1 MGKKED
7 INGYWEYTGIPITR
21 TCVAPYKGKSIDSDG
36 SMGLDPNKKY
46 MVYRPAAEVTNPR
59 FLETMEGVFLTRGHE
74 MLGKG
79 QRDPGTKSIAGTVYN
94 VRVDPNDPTVVL
106 ADIKVQSEAE
116 KKLIDRGVKALSCGY
131 YCDYKP
137 QKGTFNGQPYDF
149 VQVDL
154 IGNHLALVPKGRMGD
169 KCALDSAD
177 GDTLA
182 AYALDSATLT
192 ELMQEEFAKNGCMES
207 QVRGGNGKKATC
219 DSAIDINQKEVK
231 FMPNDYDAMLAQA
244 LQGKGVMEKEKI
256 DKIIN
261 FINTELTDA
270 NPAPAAKDSDPNA
283 QPPAD
288 TNAQPPAD
296 QNGNPAPVAKDSD
309 PNAQAPADTNN
320 NPTPTTV
327 TREEF
332 QDAVDAEVEAALPA
346 AIEAR
351 FKKEDEGRELGEM
364 AADIA
369 PSCKGLWKRGMDAD
383 DVAAAA
389 CEQLG
394 HKDLPKEARIP
405 FVKAMAAEA
414 KKAPVAA
421 PKGSGMDASFE
432 TPTPTG
438 PSTFM
443 AKYYATK

>member
-7 INGYWEYTGIPITR
+7 INGYWVYSGIPITR
-21 TCVAPYKGKSIDSDG
+21 AGNFPYKGKSIDSDG
-36 SMGLDPNKKY
+36 SMGLDPEKKY
-46 MVYRPAAEVTNPR
+46 IVHRPASEITNPR

-137 QKGTFNGQPYDF
+137 QKGTFKGQPYDF

-182 AYALDSATLT
+182 SYALDSATLT

-270 NPAPAAKDSDPNA
+270 TQAPAAKDGEEPTA
-283 QPPAD
+283 TPTEPTPA
-288 TNAQPPAD
+288 PA
-296 QNGNPAPVAKDSD
+296 PAAAPVAT
-309 PNAQAPADTNN
+309 PAPTAEPTNDGEE
-320 NPTPTTV
+320 PTPAPTPV
-327 TREEF
+327 TKEEF
-332 QDAVDAEVEAALPA
+332 QAAVDAAVAEKY
-346 AIEAR
+346 AR
-351 FKKEDEGRELGEM
+351 EDAGRELGEM

-432 TPTPTG
+432 TPVQVG
-438 PSTFM
+438 RSAVM
-443 AKYYATK
+443 AKYLGK